1 MEKLSGIVGTALVLV
16 SLLSPSAALGAAE
29 EPLPIFDAHMHYS
42 KSAWEVFEPEAV
54 IGKMDAAGVS
64 RALVSS
70 TPDDGT
76 LMLSRAG
83 AGRIVPELRPYRT
96 RSDMSSWHAD
106 ADVLAYMEQRLAARS
121 YVGVG
126 EFHLVVPDHVK
137 TPQVKRLMALAVE
150 RGLMLHVHADARVV
164 RALLTAEP
172 RLKVLWA
179 HAGFSEPVPVIAET
193 LEAFP
198 GLMAELSYRAD
209 EIIAADGLEAA
220 WRRLLIRHADRF
232 MVGTDTG
239 TADRW
244 DAYTGLIDEHRQWL
258 RRLPPDVARKIA
270 HGNAR
275 RLFKLK

>member
-1 MEKLSGIVGTALVLV
+1 MEKLSRIVGASLVLV
-16 SLLSPSAALGAAE
+16 SLLSASAARAAAE
-29 EPLPIFDAHMHYS
+29 DRLPIFDAHMHYS
-42 KSAWEVFEPEAV
+42 KSAWEVFAPEAV
-54 IGKMDAAGVS
+54 IEKMDAAGVS

-76 LMLSRAG
+76 LMLVRAG
-83 AGRIVPELRPYRT
+83 AGRIVPELRPYQT
-96 RSDMSSWHAD
+96 PNDMGTWHAD
-106 ADVLAYMEQRLAARS
+106 AAVLAYMERRLAARP

-126 EFHLVVPDHVK
+126 EFHLIVPDHVK

-150 RGLMLHVHADARVV
+150 QELILHVHADARVV

-172 RLKVLWA
+172 GLKILWA

-193 LEAFP
+193 LDAFP
-198 GLMAELSYRAD
+198 GLMADLSYRAA
-209 EIIAADGLEAA
+209 EIIAADGLEPP

-232 MVGTDTG
+232 MVGTDTW
-239 TADRW
+239 AVDRW
-244 DAYTGLIDEHRQWL
+244 DAYAGLIAEHRQWL
-258 RRLPPDVARKIA
+258 RLLPPGIARKIA

>member
-1 MEKLSGIVGTALVLV
+1 MEKSFGIAGAALVLV
-16 SLLSPSAALGAAE
+16 SLLSPSAAAVE

-42 KSAWEVFEPEAV
+42 QSAWEVFDPKAV

-76 LMLSRAG
+76 LMLGRAG
-83 AGRIVPELRPYRT
+83 AGRIIPELRPYRT
-96 RSDMSSWHAD
+96 RGDMASWHAD
-106 ADVLAYMEQRLAARS
+106 ADVLAYMERRLAARP

-137 TPQVKRLMALAVE
+137 TPQVRRLMALAVE
-150 RGLMLHVHADARVV
+150 RGLVLHVHADARVV

-179 HAGFSEPVPVIAET
+179 HAGFSEPVPVITET
-193 LEAFP
+193 LDDFP
-198 GLMAELSYRAD
+198 DLMADLSYRAAQ
-209 EIIAADGLEAA
+209 IIGADGLDGA
-220 WRRLLIRHADRF
+220 WRRLLIQHADRF
-232 MVGTDTG
+232 MVGTDTW
-239 TADRW
+239 TVDRW
-244 DAYTGLIDEHRQWL
+244 DAYVGLIDEHRQWL
-258 RRLPPDVARKIA
+258 RRLPSDAAHKIA

-275 RLFKLK
+275 RYFKLK

>member
-1 MEKLSGIVGTALVLV
+1 MEKLSGIVGAALVLL
-16 SLLSPSAALGAAE
+16 SLPSLAAAE

-42 KSAWEVFEPEAV
+42 ESTWEVFSPEAV

-76 LMLSRAG
+76 LMLGRAG

-96 RSDMSSWHAD
+96 RTDMARWHAD
-106 ADVLAYMEQRLAARS
+106 ADVLAYMEQRLAARP

-150 RGLMLHVHADARVV
+150 RDLMLHVHADARVV
-164 RALLTAEP
+164 RALLTAAP

-193 LEAFP
+193 LKAFP
-198 GLMAELSYRAD
+198 GLMADLSYRAA
-209 EIIAADGLEAA
+209 EIIGADGLDGA
-220 WRRLLIRHADRF
+220 WRRLLIQHADRF
-232 MVGTDTG
+232 MVGTDTW
-239 TADRW
+239 TVDRW
-244 DAYTGLIDEHRQWL
+244 DAYAGLIDEHRQWL
-258 RRLPPDVARKIA
+258 RRLPAEVARKIA